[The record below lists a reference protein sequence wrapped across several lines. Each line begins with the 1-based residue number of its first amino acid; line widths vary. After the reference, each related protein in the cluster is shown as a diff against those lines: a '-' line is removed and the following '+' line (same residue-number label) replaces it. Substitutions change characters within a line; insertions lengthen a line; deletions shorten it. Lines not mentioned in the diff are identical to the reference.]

1 MVPTSLMSKPCL
13 GASMMGAG
21 AGHKATQPTFLTRK
35 NPTQGPAYAPTV
47 SLAIPHP
54 NLSPPAEVLLD
65 TLQRGDD
72 RASP

>member
-13 GASMMGAG
+13 GASMTG
-21 AGHKATQPTFLTRK
+21 AGHKATQPTFLTRQ

-47 SLAIPHP
+47 FLAIPHP

-65 TLQRGDD
+65 TLQRGDN